1 MPLVTEAV
9 LLFGWAPDVA
19 LNMPARRFFALLREG
34 RKQIRQNEA
43 ARDVAAADI
52 ASIALGDS
60 KYFEEV
66 RRVFLNRALGVEGKA
81 KPALDPTA
89 PSTVELIESL
99 TMQATN
105 LRR

>member
-1 MPLVTEAV
+1 MTEAV
-9 LLFGWAPDVA
+9 LLFGWTPDVV
-19 LNMPARRFFALLREG
+19 LNMPARRFFTLLREG
-34 RKQIRQNEA
+34 RKQKRQNEA

-52 ASIALGDS
+52 ASITLGDS

-66 RRVFLNRALGVEGKA
+66 RRVFLNRALGFEGKA
-81 KPALDPTA
+81 KPALDPTD

-99 TMQATN
+99 TMQASN